1 MTNTDNLVL
10 NNGLFNCD
18 AMAEMNHYTTYVDVL
33 GNEVLNPNLLQ
44 FPLHHMRLY
53 TNDDRGRLIGYSRW
67 DKKGN
72 RMN

>member
-10 NNGLFNCD
+10 NNGLFNTD
-18 AMAEMNHYTTYVDVL
+18 AMAEVEQYCTYVDVL
-33 GNEVLNPNLLQ
+33 GNEVLNPNLLR

-53 TNDDRGRLIGYSRW
+53 TNRNGKLTGFSRW
-67 DKKGN
+67 GLDGN

>member
-18 AMAEMNHYTTYVDVL
+18 AMAEVEQYCTYVDVL
-33 GNEVLNPNLLQ
+33 GNEVLNQNLLR

-67 DKKGN
+67 TLDGN